1 MIMNTNSQPL
11 SQMDLSKIETA
22 YEVENPM
29 GQKLQVKELL
39 FGIHKIRVAWSRDEE
54 KFYFSIVD
62 CIGFLTE
69 QETARNASTYWA
81 VLKKR
86 LKEEGCE
93 LVTNSNRLD
102 AENETLTN
110 CKQLK
115 MLASDGKMRLT
126 DVADTEQLLRLV
138 QSVPSKKAEPFK
150 QWLAHVG
157 QERLNQMQDP
167 ERNIEQMIS
176 DYKRLGYSDAWI
188 NQRIKTIEI
197 RNNLTDEWKRSGIT
211 EQADFAKLTNIIY
224 QAWSGMTRREY
235 MDYKG
240 LHKESLRDNMTPVEL
255 MLNGLAEAAT
265 TEISQDRNPQTFGE
279 SAQIAHEG
287 GEVADAARQNL
298 EQRLGRSV
306 ISKNRAVNFTTP
318 PDELPL
324 PKSEEDMEGFDV
336 EGLEELSK

>member
-1 MIMNTNSQPL
+1 MENNIQTSNQLQQVP
-11 SQMDLSKIETA
+11 TA
-22 YEVENPM
+22 YTITDN
-29 GQKLQVKELL
+29 GKLLEVKELS
-39 FGIHKIRVAWSRDEE
+39 FESHKIRVAWSRDEE

-62 CIGFLTE
+62 CVGMLTE
-69 QETARNASTYWA
+69 QPTAERAGTYWR
-81 VLKKR
+81 VMKKR
-86 LKEEGCE
+86 LKEEGSE
-93 LVTNSNRLD
+93 VVTNCNG
-102 AENETLTN
+102 
-110 CKQLK
+110 LK
-115 MLASDGKMRLT
+115 LRAADGKGYLT
-126 DVADTEQLLRLV
+126 DVADTEQLLRII
-138 QSVPSKKAEPFK
+138 QSIPSKKAEPFK
-150 QWLAHVG
+150 LWMAHLG

-167 ERNIEQMIS
+167 ELNIEQMIS

-211 EQADFAKLTNIIY
+211 EHVDFAKLTNIIY
-224 QAWSGMTRREY
+224 QAWSGMTKREY

-265 TEISQDRNPQTFGE
+265 TEISQDRNPHTFSE

-306 ISKNRAVNFTTP
+306 ISKKRAIQFTTP
-318 PDELPL
+318 ADELPL
-324 PKSEEDMEGFDV
+324 PKENEDIEDT
-336 EGLEELSK
+336 EQLNSLLS